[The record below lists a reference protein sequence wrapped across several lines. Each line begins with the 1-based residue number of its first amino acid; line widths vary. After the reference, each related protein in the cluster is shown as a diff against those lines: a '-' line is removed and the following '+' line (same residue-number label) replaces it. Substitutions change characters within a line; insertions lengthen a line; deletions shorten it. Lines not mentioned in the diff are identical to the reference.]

1 MMSMINNHAELDTNN
16 PIKVMVI
23 DDDPMVLHLI
33 SMILR
38 DDNYQIST
46 ATSVPMAWEHL
57 EKDLPHVICCDL
69 MMPGVTGIDF
79 LQTRH
84 ELPGL
89 KDVPVIVIS
98 GSGSDELF
106 AQAKQLGSYA
116 ILAKPFTSQQ
126 LTTTIN
132 SAFIATAA

>member
-1 MMSMINNHAELDTNN
+1 MANNHSKLGSNN
-16 PIKVMVI
+16 PVKVMVI

-46 ATSVPMAWEHL
+46 ATSVPMAWEQL
-57 EKDLPHVICCDL
+57 EKELPHVICCDL
-69 MMPGVTGIDF
+69 MMPNVTGIDF

-84 ELPGL
+84 QLPGL
-89 KDVPVIVIS
+89 EDVPVIVIS

-126 LTTTIN
+126 LTTTID
-132 SAFIATAA
+132 SAFAAAAA